1 MKAHEDARVRV
12 LQVTIPAPRDAVFAF
27 LADIENLPRW
37 AERFCAQ
44 LEISAHG
51 WHAWTSFGD
60 LFVELEANEH
70 VGVIDLRF
78 GTECEPLADVP
89 LRVWARP
96 DGGTLVGGW
105 LVQAA
110 GQDDASFARQASEL
124 ADALAS
130 LPTHWPARAQR
141 LCA

>member
-1 MKAHEDARVRV
+1 MTPSPESRVRAV
-12 LQVTIPAPRDAVFAF
+12 HVTLPASRDEVFAF

-37 AERFCAQ
+37 ASRFCAQ
-44 LEISAHG
+44 LEISRCG
-51 WHAWTSFGD
+51 WRVWTSFGD

-78 GTECEPLADVP
+78 GSEGEPLADVP

-96 DGGTLVGGW
+96 DGGCLVGGW
-105 LVQAA
+105 LLPASKQT
-110 GQDDASFARQASEL
+110 DESFARQADEFAEGLQSL
-124 ADALAS
+124 IGRWAS
-130 LPTHWPARAQR
+130 PARR